1 VVQSPVPVVI
11 VHRIA
16 ACATLA
22 GVLVMLAGIA
32 GIAGIAVTTVRAE
45 RPSGASGQT
54 IGGTQAP
61 TRLPDIFCAPTLCS
75 VADDMLKL
83 AAVTARDVVY
93 DLGSGDGRI
102 LILAAQ
108 KYGAKG
114 VGVEIDHRLVEL
126 SRQIAREGE
135 VADRLTFIEGDLF
148 DVDISPATVV
158 TLYLSPPVNKRLEPK
173 LRAQLRPG
181 TRIVSHQF
189 GIGTWMP
196 DKVIR
201 AEGDRTELFLWT
213 IPSH

>member
-1 VVQSPVPVVI
+1 VVI

-22 GVLVMLAGIA
+22 GVLVMLAGI
-32 GIAGIAVTTVRAE
+32 GDITVIAGRAVSAVSAVRAE
-45 RPSGASGQT
+45 SPSGASGQT

-61 TRLPDIFCAPTLCS
+61 TRLPDIFFAPTLYS

-83 AAVTARDVVY
+83 AAVTASDVVY

-114 VGVEIDHRLVEL
+114 VGVEIDRRLVEL

-189 GIGTWMP
+189 GIGTWTP

>member
-1 VVQSPVPVVI
+1 MFI

-16 ACATLA
+16 ACAKIA

-32 GIAGIAVTTVRAE
+32 GIVIMAD
-45 RPSGASGQT
+45 RPSAASGQT
-54 IGGTQAP
+54 GGGTQAP
-61 TRLPDIFCAPTLCS
+61 TRLPDIFFVPTLYS

-83 AAVTARDVVY
+83 AGVTARDVVY

-108 KYGAKG
+108 KYGARG

-135 VADRLTFIEGDLF
+135 VADRVTFIEGDLF

-158 TLYLSPPVNKRLEPK
+158 TLYLSPTVNNRLEPK

-181 TRIVSHQF
+181 ARIVSHQF
-189 GIGTWMP
+189 GIGAWTP

-201 AEGDRTELFLWT
+201 AEDDRTELFLWT
-213 IPSH
+213 MPSH